1 MDHGLTTLSLN
12 CRLLPLTGE
21 HGDEPC
27 PKALL
32 PISNKPMLDYPLS
45 WVEQSGIK
53 GGLDNFIQNV
63 WINDDLLSLRCPS
76 DLSFIPPPCNITL
89 YSLTVF
95 ICILLFRSY

>member
-1 MDHGLTTLSLN
+1 MNYELTISSFI

-32 PISNKPMLDYPLS
+32 PISNKAMLDYPLS

-53 GGLDNFIQNV
+53 GGLDNFIQLV
-63 WINDDLLSLRCPS
+63 WIKDVLIKYQM
-76 DLSFIPPPCNITL
+76 SF
-89 YSLTVF
+89 
-95 ICILLFRSY
+95 